1 VVGLVAAPGTLVG
14 VELAGTGLASV
25 GVVLLVLL
33 AVGFDVRAVCVR
45 THVVGV
51 GGGVALAALLLLEQL
66 VGVSGVGPA
75 HVEAELGCDGDE
87 LSPVVLLVPEQLVLV
102 GARAALDEHDLEVV
116 PSILC
121 FAYELEE
128 VAVGAATRS
137 LLLLVVE
144 DALAEREAGATDV
157 HHVIEVVDNF
167 VYFAVV
173 VSCVV
178 CHLFTKITRLVF
190 KCLSPFVVRG
200 HFALTK
206 GLGK

>member
-1 VVGLVAAPGTLVG
+1 M
-14 VELAGTGLASV
+14 
-25 GVVLLVLL
+25 
-33 AVGFDVRAVCVR
+33 FDTRVRISL
-45 THVVGV
+45 T
-51 GGGVALAALLLLEQL
+51 
-66 VGVSGVGPA
+66 
-75 HVEAELGCDGDE
+75 
-87 LSPVVLLVPEQLVLV
+87 
-102 GARAALDEHDLEVV
+102 
-116 PSILC
+116 
-121 FAYELEE
+121 YELEE

-190 KCLSPFVVRG
+190 KCLSPFVVRVI
-200 HFALTK
+200 LPSQND
-206 GLGK
+206 